1 METFNKNKIEEEFFE
16 DSDIFKKAEEELK
29 NLVRKSN
36 GKDENLTEK
45 EQKRRNDLYRMLKPP
60 IKDAN

>member
-1 METFNKNKIEEEFFE
+1 METFNKDKGVESFE
-16 DSDIFKKAEEELK
+16 DSDIFKKADEELK

-36 GKDENLTEK
+36 GKDENLTEG
-45 EQKRRNDLYRMLKPP
+45 ERKRRDDLYGMLKPP

>member
-1 METFNKNKIEEEFFE
+1 METFNKDKGGEFFE
-16 DSDIFKKAEEELK
+16 DSDIFNKADEELK

-36 GKDENLTEK
+36 SKDENLTE
-45 EQKRRNDLYRMLKPP
+45 EERKRRDDLYRMLKLP